1 MEGVAAAGWR
11 TIDLDRGDAGVRLD
25 RVLLRHLRGV
35 PGLSRTRVQRWI
47 EAGEVIING
56 RPAPRAAWRVA
67 PGDDLRVRLAPARE
81 RQRPRA
87 EALPLDVLYEDD
99 DLLVVNKA
107 PGQVVH
113 PSYKNASGTLMN
125 ALLAHTLTPALV
137 NRLDKQ
143 TSGLVLVAKH
153 RVAQA
158 AIQRAMEHHR
168 VDKEYLAVVLGH
180 PSPARGTIDLALDRD
195 PWDRRRVTVRD
206 RGGVPSVT
214 RYARMGVRK
223 AAAAVDSPLS
233 LLRCQLITGRMHQI
247 RVHLSAK
254 GWPLVGDPVYG
265 PRRMPSFDDERL
277 EATVRGFPRQ
287 ALHAWRLGL
296 VHPSSGHRIEIE
308 APIPADMG
316 GLLDA
321 AGLTGRLGQYEVQG
335 SKFEVQS

>member
-1 MEGVAAAGWR
+1 M
-11 TIDLDRGDAGVRLD
+11 RLD
-25 RVLLRHLRGV
+25 RVLLRHLRGL

-56 RPAPRAAWRVA
+56 RPAPRAAWRIA
-67 PGDDLRVRLAPARE
+67 PGDDLRIRLAPARE

-87 EALPLDVLYEDD
+87 ERLPLDVLYEDD

-107 PGQVVH
+107 AGQVVH
-113 PSYKNASGTLMN
+113 PSYRNTSGTLMN
-125 ALLAHTLTPALV
+125 ALLAYTPTPALV

-153 RVAQA
+153 RATQA

-168 VDKEYLAVVLGH
+168 VDKEYLAVVLGR

-214 RYARMGVRK
+214 RYARIAVRG
-223 AAAAVDSPLS
+223 AASAIDSPLS
-233 LLRCQLITGRMHQI
+233 LLRCHLITGRMHQI

-265 PRRMPSFDDERL
+265 PRRLPSFADERL
-277 EATVRGFPRQ
+277 EATVRGFSRQ

-296 VHPSSGHRIEIE
+296 VHPSSGRRLEIE
-308 APIPADMG
+308 APIPADLG
-316 GLLDA
+316 GLLEA
-321 AGLTGRLGQYEVQG
+321 AGLTGGLGQFSVRSSKLKVEEVEG
-335 SKFEVQS
+335 KTE